1 MGEGLGTCTCSVIVG
16 FLGSGLEV
24 LLPVE
29 PFLNV
34 KCSSGSLVFGDKVLT
49 VFELRTFSKK
59 KKK

>member
-34 KCSSGSLVFGDKVLT
+34 LQGAWYSGT
-49 VFELRTFSKK
+49 TF
-59 KKK
+59 